1 VPPDNHS
8 TTERKSI
15 LVVDDDIDL
24 RDLYSEFLVSE
35 GFEVMGVGSAEKA
48 LDIFA
53 LKKKID
59 LVILDLTLPGMSPSE
74 FIDQKNLL
82 PHFASTPVVT
92 ISGCADIAT
101 QSREIGATD
110 FLSKPFDLDQFAHKV
125 KAWTK
130 IN

>member
-1 VPPDNHS
+1 
-8 TTERKSI
+8 
-15 LVVDDDIDL
+15 L

-35 GFEVMGVGSAEKA
+35 GFDVLGAESAEKA
-48 LDIFA
+48 LDIVA
-53 LKKKID
+53 LKRKID

-101 QSREIGATD
+101 QSVEIGASD
-110 FLSKPFDLDQFAHKV
+110 FLRKPFDLDKFVHKV
-125 KAWTK
+125 KNWTK